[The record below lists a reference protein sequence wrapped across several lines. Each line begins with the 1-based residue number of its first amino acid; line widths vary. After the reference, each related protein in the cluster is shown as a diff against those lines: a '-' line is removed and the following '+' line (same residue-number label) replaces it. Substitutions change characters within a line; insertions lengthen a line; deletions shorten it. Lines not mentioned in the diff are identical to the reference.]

1 MIDLTA
7 LENYFLQIS
16 TELKALK
23 LSNGAKNFYTLD
35 EHEIWSNTISN
46 SKPTMLILETPE
58 GNFVQDGDN
67 NFDEMPIALMVLKK
81 VTDVKNNTKKREVL
95 AATKD
100 IARSIVSRLRR
111 DKRND
116 LELLMYMDLDNL
128 RYNKAAN
135 FFGGYYGWRLQIDL
149 VAHVD
154 MSYKANEW
162 E

>member
-7 LENYFLQIS
+7 LEEYFLQIS
-16 TELKALK
+16 KELKALK
-23 LSNGAKNFYTLD
+23 LDSDEKNFYTLD
-35 EHEIWSNTISN
+35 EHEIWSNTIASP
-46 SKPTMLILETPE
+46 KPTMLILETPE
-58 GNFVQDGDN
+58 GNFTQDGDN

-81 VTDVKNNTKKREVL
+81 VTNLESNKAKREVL

-116 LELLMYMDLDNL
+116 LELLTYLNLDNL

-135 FFGGYYGWRLQIDL
+135 FFGGYYGWRLQIDM
-149 VAHVD
+149 AAFVD
-154 MSYKANEW
+154 MSYKKDEW
-162 E
+162 L